1 MKFSPSSVFSRM
13 PLRQKTI
20 SFVSAL
26 FLLFFISSA
35 LLLLATF
42 SAALNRQSENSA
54 DLIAESI
61 AGISAFHIYN
71 YSYYSL
77 DEVTRKMMLEQD
89 GQQTILGVLVLD
101 TGGRLLNPSGF
112 DFRRR
117 LGDLDPRN
125 YFVKTKPAVFT
136 QGPLA
141 EEVGAVQVYFSR
153 QFVRNERSRMVLFL
167 GAFVL
172 ISTLMLIMSTSLY
185 TRKVILDPLS
195 DLQRASNRVARGEY
209 DVGLNI
215 SRKDEL
221 GDLARDISLM
231 AGTIEESINRITEVN
246 NSLEEKVRQ
255 RTREL
260 VDAERMAAI
269 SNMVI
274 GMAHEINT
282 PVGNIILAASHLQEI
297 SGQAKTRL
305 ETSGSGDPPEQLPRQ
320 ELEQDLKTIENAMDI
335 ILEGARQASELIERF
350 RSLTV
355 LPAEEQRQGFD
366 LFEHIQVVSESI
378 LSDSGASATQV
389 RMEGERP
396 MMVSSYRGYFTRI
409 LSVLI
414 DNALTHGGLEA
425 NALMLGLEI
434 AREGNSVYL
443 RFSNNGT
450 AISQDK
456 RQLIYEPFYTTHRG
470 AGHTGLGLYVAYSI
484 IVNEMNGT
492 IRHENPGG
500 GGVAFHMTFPNIAMA
515 DDSVNP
521 EML

>member
-209 DVGLNI
+209 DVGLNF

-255 RTREL
+255 RTRRARRCRT
-260 VDAERMAAI
+260 D
-269 SNMVI
+269 
-274 GMAHEINT
+274 G
-282 PVGNIILAASHLQEI
+282 
-297 SGQAKTRL
+297 
-305 ETSGSGDPPEQLPRQ
+305 GDQQ
-320 ELEQDLKTIENAMDI
+320 Y
-335 ILEGARQASELIERF
+335 G
-350 RSLTV
+350 
-355 LPAEEQRQGFD
+355 
-366 LFEHIQVVSESI
+366 
-378 LSDSGASATQV
+378 
-389 RMEGERP
+389 
-396 MMVSSYRGYFTRI
+396 YR
-409 LSVLI
+409 
-414 DNALTHGGLEA
+414 
-425 NALMLGLEI
+425 
-434 AREGNSVYL
+434 
-443 RFSNNGT
+443 NGT
-450 AISQDK
+450 
-456 RQLIYEPFYTTHRG
+456 
-470 AGHTGLGLYVAYSI
+470 
-484 IVNEMNGT
+484 
-492 IRHENPGG
+492 
-500 GGVAFHMTFPNIAMA
+500 
-515 DDSVNP
+515 
-521 EML
+521 